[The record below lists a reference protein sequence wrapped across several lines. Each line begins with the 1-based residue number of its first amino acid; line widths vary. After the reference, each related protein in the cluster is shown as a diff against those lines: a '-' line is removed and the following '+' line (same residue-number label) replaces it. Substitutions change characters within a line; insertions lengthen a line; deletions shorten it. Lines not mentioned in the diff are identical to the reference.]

1 MIWYIFYNKFPDI
14 NNKILLDN
22 SAYDSVKL
30 RCQVKETLDSELLA
44 PKNKR
49 NIKDETKLCEIE
61 YSLLEKQILKSRNG
75 VEYAFNKFKKYKRIQ
90 LRYDKYSKFFNFYFC
105 LAALNILINQ

>member
-1 MIWYIFYNKFPDI
+1 MIWYIFYNKFLII

-22 SAYDSVKL
+22 SAYDSIKL
-30 RCQVKETLDSELLA
+30 RYQVKEILDSELLA

-49 NIKDETKLCEIE
+49 NIKDINKLREIE

-75 VEYAFNKFKKYKRIQ
+75 VEYTFNI
-90 LRYDKYSKFFNFYFC
+90 FNT
-105 LAALNILINQ
+105 I

>member
-30 RCQVKETLDSELLA
+30 RYQVKETLDSELLA

-105 LAALNILINQ
+105 LAALDILINQ